1 MHVFVA
7 TLFPSG
13 DNFFKRPQYFATGPN
28 KLYLFPDNCVLL
40 FSYCIGFWL
49 EWLLVV
55 KRREQAEEG
64 VAGKKEWHGIANTRA
79 RILSTLLLICCS
91 CGDVNEEE

>member
-1 MHVFVA
+1 
-7 TLFPSG
+7 LWRR
-13 DNFFKRPQYFATGPN
+13 FFHLVTTSSSGPN
-28 KLYLFPDNCVLL
+28 ILQQAQINFICFPNNCVLF

-49 EWLLVV
+49 EWLLVA

-64 VAGKKEWHGIANTRA
+64 VAGKKGWHGIANRRA

-91 CGDVNEEE
+91 CGDDNEEE